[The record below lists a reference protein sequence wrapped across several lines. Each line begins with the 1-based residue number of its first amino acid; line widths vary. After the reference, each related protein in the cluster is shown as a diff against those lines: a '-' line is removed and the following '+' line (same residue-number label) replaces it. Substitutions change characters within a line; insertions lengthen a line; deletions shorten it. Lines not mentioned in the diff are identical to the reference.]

1 MTSQSEPTTGA
12 GTGTTTGTDSRHK
25 IRIGV
30 FVPFGCQLLDLACV
44 DVFGTMSYE
53 YQSPLTDFIPK
64 PIVNLAPSVDIYYI
78 GSVHPGELIELT
90 SAMNIRCTHHMSS
103 PEVQPGKLD
112 IVMIPGPD
120 PSIAVTDE
128 VKKWV
133 AGHFAVPTTDILSIC
148 TGAFICGEAGI
159 LKGKK
164 FCGPRAGQDVLQAKF
179 GDQGVDWQGGITNG
193 NDLVAAYARHQ
204 THHFPGPL
212 AEFGIMM
219 TEVGDR
225 PQQYTK
231 SQASVTIGVV
241 WQIIKAVFM
250 GFGSKSKSKP
260 S

>member
-1 MTSQSEPTTGA
+1 MA
-12 GTGTTTGTDSRHK
+12 RTDSRHK

-53 YQSPLTDFIPK
+53 YQSPLTEFIPK
-64 PIVNLAPSVDIYYI
+64 PIVNLAPSVEIYYI
-78 GSVHPGELIELT
+78 GSVQPGELIELT
-90 SAMNIRCTHHMSS
+90 STMNIRCTHHMSS

-164 FCGPRAGQDVLQAKF
+164 FCGPRGGQDVLQAKF
-179 GDQGVDWQGGITNG
+179 SDQDVDWQGGGITNG

-212 AEFGIMM
+212 AEFAIMM

-225 PQQYTK
+225 PQQYTQ

-241 WQIIKAVFM
+241 WQIIKAMFM
-250 GFGSKSKSKP
+250 GFGSKNKSKT